1 LRPIDRS
8 LIEIF
13 SSEQAEHLGRI
24 RGLLEVL
31 ANSSADVDSS
41 ALDELQRR
49 AHTLK
54 GAAHAVGLEPTEAIV
69 HRLETVF
76 AKVRWGD
83 AAQATKARA
92 LIEHT
97 LEAVEDILAAALAER
112 DLPDVADLQRA
123 LEAFPSEQFPLDAP
137 APLQAVPTQPAISS
151 SIGLPPSGESDL
163 VRVSASRI
171 DQLVQS
177 SSELLI
183 ATGWKTDA
191 ESLFARHAQ
200 HLDELRKDWQQLRH
214 GARSGLP
221 GDDSGELQ
229 RADACLKYIDRELVS
244 LRLQAHAAVAAWDLR
259 TNEIRR
265 RAQDLY
271 DDACGV
277 RMTPAETVFAG
288 SGSLVRDLAHQE
300 NKRVE
305 FRAEGL
311 DTQADRMVLQA
322 LKDPVLHLL
331 RNAVSHGAEPEAER
345 AAAGKGPIASVRMRI
360 YARGDRLNLTIE
372 DDGRGINESAVI
384 EEATR
389 RGLIPGS
396 SEAASQ
402 NVAKLLL
409 LPGLSTARQ
418 ITNLSGRGLGLAIVQ
433 EAVTRLQGDL
443 SIRAAPAGGTM
454 VSITVPLAMS
464 TQRVLLVNAA
474 EYCFAIA
481 TSFLERLLRV
491 DLSAIHLIEGRE
503 SIIVDSEAIP
513 LVRLVDLLNLPLKNA
528 AREET
533 RKLDVFVASA
543 NDVRFAVV
551 VDALLDERDAIIKDI
566 GLPGSKSGFAAGAIP
581 LDDGAVAM
589 VLNVPELFLHRDKR
603 TLSKTFLIAEPKK
616 KTVSI
621 LVVDDSLTTRSLE
634 RSILEAHGYK
644 VRVAV
649 DGLQALEQIHLEKP
663 DLVISDV
670 MMPRMTGFELLDQI
684 KGDASIKDLPV
695 ILVTSLESPE
705 EQGRGLELGADAYIV
720 KNRFDQG
727 ELLRIVRQ
735 IV

>member
-1 LRPIDRS
+1 L
-8 LIEIF
+8 LEIF
-13 SSEQAEHLGRI
+13 SSEQAEHVGRI

-31 ANSSADVDSS
+31 ANPLGDADTS

-54 GAAHAVGLEPTEAIV
+54 GAAHAVGLEPTEALV
-69 HRLETVF
+69 HRVETVF
-76 AKVRWGD
+76 GKFRPGAEPGWDWGD
-83 AAQATKARA
+83 AALTSAARG
-92 LIEHT
+92 LIEQT

-123 LEAFPSEQFPLDAP
+123 LEAFPSDAP
-137 APLQAVPTQPAISS
+137 APVQAVLIDSPASGSS
-151 SIGLPPSGESDL
+151 GLPPVAESDL

-171 DQLVQS
+171 DHLVQS
-177 SSELLI
+177 ASELLI
-183 ATGWKTDA
+183 ATALQADG
-191 ESLFARHAQ
+191 ENLFARHAQ
-200 HLDELRKDWQQLRH
+200 HLDDLQKEWQQLRH
-214 GARSGLP
+214 GARSGP
-221 GDDSGELQ
+221 AADVSAELK
-229 RADACLKYIDRELVS
+229 RADACLKYIDRELDS
-244 LRLQAHAAVAAWDLR
+244 LRRQAYAAVTAWDLK
-259 TNEIRR
+259 TKDVRR
-265 RAQDLY
+265 RAEDLY
-271 DDACGV
+271 EDACDI

-331 RNAVSHGAEPEAER
+331 RNAVSHGAESEAER
-345 AAAGKGPIASVRMRI
+345 AAAGKNPIATVRMRI
-360 YARGDRLNLTIE
+360 QSRGDRLNLSIE

-389 RGLIPGS
+389 RGLIPGPK
-396 SEAASQ
+396 EAATP

-409 LPGLSTARQ
+409 LPGLSTAKQ
-418 ITNLSGRGLGLAIVQ
+418 ITNVSGRGLGLAIVQ
-433 EAVTRLQGDL
+433 EAVARLQGDL

-474 EYCFAIA
+474 GYVFAIA
-481 TSFLERLLRV
+481 ASFVERLLRM
-491 DLSAIHLIEGRE
+491 DLSGIHMVEGKE
-503 SIIVDSEAIP
+503 SILVDAEAIP
-513 LVRLVDLLNLPLKNA
+513 LVRLADLLNLA
-528 AREET
+528 AKKPTEEEA
-533 RKLDVFVASA
+533 RKLQVFVAVA
-543 NDVRFAVV
+543 NDTRFAVV
-551 VDALLDERDAIIKDI
+551 VDGLLDERDAIIKDT
-566 GLPGSKSGFAAGAIP
+566 GLPGSKSGFTVGAVP
-581 LDDGAVAM
+581 LDNGALAV
-589 VLNVPELFLHRDKR
+589 VLNVPELLLHRGNGSS
-603 TLSKTFLIAEPKK
+603 SKKFLTAEPEK
-616 KTVSI
+616 KTASI

-634 RSILEAHGYK
+634 RSILEAHGFK

-649 DGLQALEQIHLEKP
+649 DGLQALEQIRLEKP

-684 KGDASIKDLPV
+684 KRDASTKDLPV
-695 ILVTSLESPE
+695 ILVTSLESRE
-705 EQGRGLELGADAYIV
+705 EQARGLELGADAYIV
-720 KNRFDQG
+720 KHRFDQG